1 MRKPSPR
8 RTLPA
13 LLAVALIAG
22 PGAGSP
28 SAAAE
33 RRIDSKR
40 NGAQPSFSGTAEV
53 VSVEVPVNVVDRDGK
68 PVRGLTADDFVVYDQ
83 GQRQTLT
90 GFEVVDLETTETQ
103 PTAAAAAPAPI
114 ASHARRHILLLFDL
128 SFSTPTAVVKARMA
142 ARDFVLKSL
151 HPLDLAAI
159 ATYSL
164 QQGPRLVV
172 TFTPDR
178 AQLARGIDTLGAHTP
193 DALTMAKRDPLH
205 FVIAPADM
213 ASLAGESGLGVNSEV
228 RSQQDQMVTE
238 YMKSIAQQAERS
250 ERFYSEARI
259 NNFAHGLSELGR
271 TLASVPGR
279 KQIVYF
285 SEGFESR
292 LLLGNDPSSDESVE
306 DTRNLTSGESWKTDS
321 DTRFGNSQLQG
332 ALFRMLETFRRAD
345 CVVQAIDIGGLRAE
359 VGEPGER
366 SRGTGQ
372 EVLFHLAHETGGE
385 LFRNANDFQRQLS
398 AVLRRTDLTYLLTF
412 ERSDLPHDG
421 SYRRLR
427 VELAKGAA
435 GGARLSHRPGYY
447 TPRPFKD
454 LDPLEKSLL
463 AGDGIAS
470 AVPRRDV
477 EVSALVA
484 SFRSTPKL
492 AYVPVVLEVA
502 GSTLLDGHQADV
514 LDTEIYAYA
523 SDAKGEMRDFFT
535 HMVRI
540 DLGRARRILEQT
552 GLKYYG
558 HLDLP
563 PGDYRI
569 RVLVRN
575 AQTGRTGV
583 ESLPLKVPAYD
594 AAQPYLLPPLFMTAQ
609 DGWMMVR
616 ERADEAGSSVV
627 YPFTVKGE
635 PYVPAA
641 RPVMAASGQASLC
654 LVGYNLGSALAVDA
668 RVVGV
673 DGVQAAGAAPRGG
686 RVALVERTATGIQG
700 LDKLIATFDPAGLS
714 AGDYVL
720 QVAVEDTTSGSRQH
734 SSLPITIR

>member
-1 MRKPSPR
+1 
-8 RTLPA
+8 
-13 LLAVALIAG
+13 
-22 PGAGSP
+22 
-28 SAAAE
+28 
-33 RRIDSKR
+33 
-40 NGAQPSFSGTAEV
+40 
-53 VSVEVPVNVVDRDGK
+53 VEVPVNVVLRDGT
-68 PVRGLTADDFVVYDQ
+68 PVRGLAAGDFTVYDDGSKQ
-83 GQRQTLT
+83 PIS
-90 GFEVVDLETTETQ
+90 GFSVVDLSSSQ
-103 PTAAAAAPAPI
+103 AGAAEPAAQPAPVLR
-114 ASHARRHILLLFDL
+114 SEERRKVLLLFDL
-128 SFSTPTAVVKARMA
+128 SFSTPSALLKARTA
-142 ARDFVLKSL
+142 ARDFVLHSL
-151 HPLDLAAI
+151 KPQDLGAV
-159 ATYSL
+159 ATYAL
-164 QQGPRLVV
+164 QQGPKLVV
-172 TFTPDR
+172 TFTADR
-178 AQLARGIDTLGAHTP
+178 AQLARGIDTLGLHTP
-193 DALTMAKRDPLH
+193 EELLLKRDPLH
-205 FVIAPADM
+205 FMIAPPAD
-213 ASLAGESGLGVNSEV
+213 AFATLAGEGAGVGSSV
-228 RSQQDQMVTE
+228 RSQRDQMVLE
-238 YMKSIAQQAERS
+238 YMQSISQMADRS
-250 ERFYSEARI
+250 ERHFDEARI
-259 NNFAHGLSELGR
+259 SAYTRGLAQVAR
-271 TLASVPGR
+271 VLASVPGR

-285 SEGFESR
+285 SEGFDSR
-292 LLLGNDPSSDESVE
+292 LMIGNAPATVE
-306 DTRNLTSGESWKTDS
+306 AEQDLQNSIFGQIWKVDS
-321 DTRFGNSQLQG
+321 DTRWGNTQLQTEVT
-332 ALFRMLETFRRAD
+332 RMLEEFRRAD

-359 VGEPGER
+359 VSEPGER

-372 EVLFHLAHETGGE
+372 EVLFHFANETGGE

-412 ERSDLPHDG
+412 ERSDLPQDG

-427 VELAKGAA
+427 VELAKGVP
-435 GGARLSHRPGYY
+435 GARLSHRPGYY

-492 AYVPVVLEVA
+492 SYVPVVLEVA

-594 AAQPYLLPPLFMTAQ
+594 AAQAYLLPPLFMTAQ

-627 YPFTVKGE
+627 YPFTVKGV

-654 LVGYNLGSALAVDA
+654 LVGYNLGSALSVES
-668 RVVGV
+668 RVVAA
-673 DGVQAAGAAPRGG
+673 DGGKAGDAPPRSG

-714 AGDYVL
+714 AGNYVL
-720 QVAVEDTTSGSRQH
+720 QVAVEDTTNGSRQQ